1 MIQIAKNSITFLQS
15 LLSRIFT
22 NSRKAPIIVKEK
34 TNHRERKDVIENRQT
49 KSSGLAERL
58 RAELLAGQYPSGSPV
73 ASVRE
78 LAKRYGISTVTADKI
93 LRQLVKEDFLYR
105 VPQSGTFIKHDPPP
119 VPVIGYAGCLPDPA
133 DKWSSILQ
141 TAYRHLQDYLAEQK
155 VEQHIIPYHELRH
168 GAQAEKRLKHLNGLL
183 LSASFIDDVTLPII
197 RKFKGRIVLMDNVS
211 IINQFPCSQ
220 VIPDYT
226 PALREFVERYD
237 LSRYRKILIL
247 RAGHYNAIASELCL
261 REIFPALGIPAD
273 KLETMNLKGI
283 NNLSAQTAA
292 IRYFSRET
300 ENLRDLLLVS
310 LSDYFARGIRE
321 IFRGREDRMPDILS
335 FDNLEAYNDPSDET
349 PFLTTVDPRLPDCYA
364 EAIRLLIRLITEN
377 DERNYII
384 QLPARLVVRKSI
396 KQSGSTKPGKE
407 PT

>member
-1 MIQIAKNSITFLQS
+1 M
-15 LLSRIFT
+15 
-22 NSRKAPIIVKEK
+22 
-34 TNHRERKDVIENRQT
+34 IENRQT

-155 VEQHIIPYHELRH
+155 FEQHIIPYHELRH

-183 LSASFIDDVTLPII
+183 LSASFIDDVTLPVI

-211 IINQFPCSQ
+211 IFNQFPCSQ

-237 LSRYRKILIL
+237 CLVAVMPQDAQLEKLAEFPDKVLFVNRYGADLNYISTNH
-247 RAGHYNAIASELCL
+247 RAAVRELVRYNV
-261 REIFPALGIPAD
+261 
-273 KLETMNLKGI
+273 
-283 NNLSAQTAA
+283 TAA
-292 IRYFSRET
+292 GGGAQHHP
-300 ENLRDLLLVS
+300 LRHR
-310 LSDYFARGIRE
+310 RG
-321 IFRGREDRMPDILS
+321 
-335 FDNLEAYNDPSDET
+335 EAGAP
-349 PFLTTVDPRLPDCYA
+349 L
-364 EAIRLLIRLITEN
+364 
-377 DERNYII
+377 
-384 QLPARLVVRKSI
+384 
-396 KQSGSTKPGKE
+396 
-407 PT
+407 